1 MFTKNCICIQ
11 SSVVLFT
18 FSKGK
23 ISSHTFN
30 ILYVSS
36 ISSYVLNIFEKYFF
50 EMAVCLLPT
59 FSAVETRQID
69 LRKLTL
75 FPKKQMS
82 LKIKVCQF
90 FRLIVVNIYFRRIKN
105 ICLIRKHFFDLIDSI
120 LYIYCKV
127 FFYISSVPYRDETL
141 KTCLYSKKFPSFVHL
156 CSKRAFF
163 LDLFC
168 LLSLFRFI

>member
-18 FSKGK
+18 FLKGK

-30 ILYVSS
+30 ILYISS
-36 ISSYVLNIFEKYFF
+36 ILYHVLNIFAKYFF
-50 EMAVCLLPT
+50 EMAVCLPT
-59 FSAVETRQID
+59 FSTVETRQID

-90 FRLIVVNIYFRRIKN
+90 FRLIVVNIYFRRMKN
-105 ICLIRKHFFDLIDSI
+105 ICLIRKHFFDLIDAI
-120 LYIYCKV
+120 FVYIYCKV
-127 FFYISSVPYRDETL
+127 FFFTSPQSPTET
-141 KTCLYSKKFPSFVHL
+141 
-156 CSKRAFF
+156 KR
-163 LDLFC
+163 
-168 LLSLFRFI
+168 

>member
-1 MFTKNCICIQ
+1 
-11 SSVVLFT
+11 
-18 FSKGK
+18 
-23 ISSHTFN
+23 
-30 ILYVSS
+30 
-36 ISSYVLNIFEKYFF
+36 
-50 EMAVCLLPT
+50 MAVCLCLPT

-90 FRLIVVNIYFRRIKN
+90 FRLIVVNIYFRRMKN

-168 LLSLFRFI
+168 LLSLFRFIQKMHFHCTFFL